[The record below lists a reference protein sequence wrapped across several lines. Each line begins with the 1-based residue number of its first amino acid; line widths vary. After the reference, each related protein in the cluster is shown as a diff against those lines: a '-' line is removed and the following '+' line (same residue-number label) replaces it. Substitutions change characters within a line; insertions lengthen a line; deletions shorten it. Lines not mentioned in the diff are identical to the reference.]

1 MTFGRTKSAVRRIR
15 LLLALLALAAY
26 TIDLKPAQSQS
37 IVPAADGTGTVVTPE
52 GNRININGGTL
63 SGDGV
68 NLFHSFTEFGL
79 THEQIANF
87 LSNPSIQNILGRV
100 NGGNPSIINGLI
112 QVSGGSSNLYL
123 MNPSGIIFGPSARL
137 NVPASFTATT
147 ATGIGFS
154 STPLQGGVWFNA
166 SGPND
171 YAALVGTPNSFAFTL
186 SQPGAILNAGNLAV
200 ESGNILTLLGGT
212 VVNTGQMSAPGGTIT
227 LAAVPAENVVRISQA
242 GSLLSLDIQPVKPT
256 DTRPDNWKLPVAS
269 LPELLTGGGEVG
281 NATGV
286 KVNSDGTVVLTGA
299 GIGIPKDQA
308 TTIASGTLDV
318 SNTAPGQTGGTVQ
331 VLGNKVGLVG
341 ANVNASGSNGGGTV
355 LIGGDYKGQGTVPN
369 ADVTFVSK
377 DSAIQADA
385 LRDGNGGRVIVWS
398 EQTTRAYGKIS
409 ARGGANS
416 GNGGFVETSSRQFL
430 DVTNPP
436 DLVAPAGLGGT
447 WLIDPRNI
455 TINEGPTT
463 GIPTT
468 NPFSATAD
476 DSVLAVNDLL
486 AALNGGA
493 SVTVSTGST
502 GTQQGNITL
511 ATDLD
516 FNGRG
521 NNTLTFNAAGSIVIN
536 GQIFDSQAGGDLLNL
551 FLIGDSD
558 DNGEGR
564 VSITKPISTG
574 GGDITIS
581 GASSVGTSAGSS
593 AVALGS
599 SLNSEGGNISLTG
612 TNTGNGGF
620 FSGSSNIGISISFG
634 TINSGGG
641 NISLSGTSNRS
652 AGVYIF
658 GGSLTSGSGNIS
670 LSGISSTGVGLN
682 VLYLS
687 KITSDSGDITLTA
700 DKIQFDSSSSV
711 TSSGKL
717 LVQPQTPDLNLEIG
731 GTGAASTTFLNET
744 ELSSFKDGFASIAIG
759 RTDSSG
765 AITLAGDLMFT
776 DPVILRSPLG
786 SITTKGFT
794 LFGAGNATIT
804 LLAAGDIITGDIIN
818 PGGAITIGSS
828 SLPAGNIQVG
838 SIRTNT
844 TTNSEKGGSVFLQ
857 ALGDITASEIITG
870 AGDITLEAATGIKT
884 TINANGPLGGGNITV
899 TSDEIDLGASSN
911 GGTIVLQP
919 KTPSQNI
926 VLAGSDNNT
935 DALDLTVAELNR
947 LNGFSSITIG
957 RTDGTGAIA
966 LNPFNFNNPVNIA
979 GGSTLIGPNEP
990 TTFKITGSNSGE
1002 VSGFNSPLSFSSI
1015 ENLSG
1020 GTANDTFLL
1029 GNGAFISGTLDG
1041 GGGDDTYT
1049 INLSSTGAG
1058 TTTIKDSGTTG
1069 TDSLTVNGTAT
1080 ADILTLMGNSISQES
1095 QIVNY
1100 SGEIENL
1107 TVETGK
1113 GSDRITVSA
1122 PVTLTGNLSLS
1133 TGLDEG
1139 EITVNGAINAGSIK
1153 LDSSNITTSFN
1164 GSLNTNAAGGI
1175 NVTGNTFTLN
1185 GAILATGGGKVTA
1198 TANNDITTSDIT
1210 ANRGIA
1216 LTSKTGAVES
1226 GNLNSQGVTGGPI
1239 RIEARDRITTGTIN
1253 SSASLGDG
1261 GDVFLDPEND
1271 IQVVSI
1277 NAQGGTQGRG
1287 GKVDITTQRF
1297 FRATDTFSDI
1307 PCVNASICTAG
1318 GTSDGSII
1326 IRHGGG
1332 GRGTPFKVGDATTNG
1347 TAGAIIN
1354 GRGFLATIAPPQ
1366 SFLGS
1371 FTQGDIQLLTQ
1382 NPPPSPLPQPQPSP
1396 VQTPDNFNGI
1406 SRDFIGITPS
1416 PGKDDLA
1423 STEDGL
1429 TTPVLDSIRREE
1441 IIRFLNQG
1449 NIPQAVLFIDI
1460 LFTDELGAYIGQKT
1474 SRELQSFADIQ
1485 KRLISTAAQT
1495 GTKPAILYTFAR
1507 PEQLDLVLVT
1517 PQGIP
1522 IHKSVPAAKRQV
1534 LLQAAREL
1542 RNQITEPSKR
1552 RGKSYLASA
1561 KLLYK
1566 WLIAPLEQDLQ
1577 TQDIDTIVFSM
1588 DNGLRSMP
1596 VAALHDGQQF
1606 LVEKYS
1612 LGLIPSVNLTDT
1624 RYQSLNDAK
1633 VLAMGAS
1640 KFVNQNPLPAVP
1652 LEISTIV
1659 PKLWQGKS
1667 FLNEGFTLD
1676 NLKSQRKLEPFG
1688 IIHLATHGEFN
1699 PGEPSNSYIQL
1710 FDTKL
1715 KLDQLR
1721 QLGWN
1726 KPPVELLVLSACRTA
1741 VGDEE
1746 AELGFAGLAVQAGV
1760 KSALASLWY
1769 VSDEGTLGL
1778 MTQFYR
1784 QLKVAPIKAEA
1795 LRDAQLAMI
1804 KGQVRLGGGQLE
1816 GTGEKLPL
1824 PPELEEQGDR
1834 TFNHPYYWAA
1844 FTMIGSP
1851 W

>member
-1 MTFGRTKSAVRRIR
+1 
-15 LLLALLALAAY
+15 
-26 TIDLKPAQSQS
+26 
-37 IVPAADGTGTVVTPE
+37 
-52 GNRININGGTL
+52 
-63 SGDGV
+63 
-68 NLFHSFTEFGL
+68 
-79 THEQIANF
+79 
-87 LSNPSIQNILGRV
+87 
-100 NGGNPSIINGLI
+100 
-112 QVSGGSSNLYL
+112 
-123 MNPSGIIFGPSARL
+123 
-137 NVPASFTATT
+137 
-147 ATGIGFS
+147 
-154 STPLQGGVWFNA
+154 
-166 SGPND
+166 
-171 YAALVGTPNSFAFTL
+171 
-186 SQPGAILNAGNLAV
+186 
-200 ESGNILTLLGGT
+200 
-212 VVNTGQMSAPGGTIT
+212 
-227 LAAVPAENVVRISQA
+227 
-242 GSLLSLDIQPVKPT
+242 
-256 DTRPDNWKLPVAS
+256 
-269 LPELLTGGGEVG
+269 
-281 NATGV
+281 
-286 KVNSDGTVVLTGA
+286 
-299 GIGIPKDQA
+299 
-308 TTIASGTLDV
+308 
-318 SNTAPGQTGGTVQ
+318 VQ

-385 LRDGNGGRVIVWS
+385 LRDGNGGRAIVWS

-409 ARGGANS
+409 ARGGENS

-521 NNTLTFNAAGSIVIN
+521 NNTLTFNAAGSIFIN

-551 FLIGDSD
+551 FLMGDSD
-558 DNGEGR
+558 NNREGN

-574 GGDITIS
+574 GGNITIS

-599 SLNSEGGNISLTG
+599 SLNSGGGNIWLTGKTTGIGSFYGSSGISMASGTSINSEGGNIKLNG
-612 TNTGNGGF
+612 TNTRNSGF
-620 FSGSSNIGISISFG
+620 YGSNNGISISFG
-634 TINSGGG
+634 TINSEGG
-641 NISLSGTSNRS
+641 NISLSGTSNSS
-652 AGVYIF
+652 AGVSIF
-658 GGSLTSGSGNIS
+658 GGALTSGSGNIS
-670 LSGISSTGVGLN
+670 LSGMSTTGVGLN
-682 VLYLS
+682 VLYDS

-700 DKIQFDSSSSV
+700 DKIEFGFGSNSV

-717 LVQPQTPDLNLEIG
+717 LVQPKTPELHLEIG
-731 GTGAASTTFLNET
+731 GTGAASTTFLNAT

-765 AITLAGDLMFT
+765 AITLAGDLTFT
-776 DPVILRSPLG
+776 DPVILRSPVGSG
-786 SITTKGFT
+786 SINTTGFT
-794 LFGAGNATIT
+794 LTGADNATIT
-804 LLAAGDIITGDIIN
+804 LLAAGDIITGNIIN
-818 PGGAITIGSS
+818 PGRAITIGSP

-844 TTNSEKGGSVFLQ
+844 TTNGENGGSVFLQ
-857 ALGDITASEIITG
+857 ALGNITASEIITG

-884 TINANGPLGGGNITV
+884 TINADGPLGGGNITV
-899 TSDEIDLGASSN
+899 TSDEIDLLGASSN

-926 VLAGSDNNT
+926 VLAGPDNNPG
-935 DALDLTVAELNR
+935 ALDLTVAELNR

-966 LNPFNFNNPVNIA
+966 LNPFNFNDPVNIA
-979 GGSTLIGPNEP
+979 GGSTLVGPNAN
-990 TTFKITGSNSGE
+990 TTFTLTGTDTGQ
-1002 VSGFNSPLSFSSI
+1002 VSGFNSALSFSSI
-1015 ENLSG
+1015 ENLTGGTGSDTFQFSNGVSFGGTIDGGLGTDTLNYSAYTTPVTVNLAAIGALNIENVVGGSSGNDTLVGSNTANTWNITANNSGNVNGTFGFSSFENLSG
-1020 GTANDTFLL
+1020 GTANDTFRFSNGALISGTLDGSAGSDTLDYSASTTPVTVNLATGALNIESAIGGSSNDTLVASNTANTWNITANNSGNVNGTFGFSSFENLSGGTASDTFRL

-1080 ADILTLMGNSISQES
+1080 ADILTLRGNILAQGSQN
-1095 QIVNY
+1095 VNY
-1100 SGEIENL
+1100 SDEIENL

-1113 GSDRITVSA
+1113 GSDRITVSE
-1122 PVTLTGNLSLS
+1122 PVTLSGNVFLS
-1133 TGLDEG
+1133 TSLDEG
-1139 EITVNGAINAGSIK
+1139 DITVNGAINAGSIK
-1153 LDSSNITTSFN
+1153 FDSSNITTSFN
-1164 GSLNTNAAGGI
+1164 GTLNTNAAGGI
-1175 NVTGNTFTLN
+1175 NVTGNNFTLN

-1198 TANNDITTSDIT
+1198 TANNNITTSDIT
-1210 ANRGIA
+1210 ANGGII

-1226 GNLNSQGVTGGPI
+1226 GNLNSQGVTGGSI
-1239 RIEARDRITTGTIN
+1239 TIEARDRIFTGTIN
-1253 SSASLGDG
+1253 SSASLGDAG
-1261 GDVFLDPEND
+1261 EVFLDPEND

-1277 NAQGGTQGRG
+1277 NAQGGTEGRG

-1318 GTSDGSII
+1318 GTTDGSII

-1332 GRGTPFKVGDATTNG
+1332 GRGIPFKVGDATTNG

-1354 GRGFLATIAPPQ
+1354 GSGSSATIAPPQ

-1382 NPPPSPLPQPQPSP
+1382 NPPPSPLAQPPSSP
-1396 VQTPDNFNGI
+1396 VPTRDNFNGI
-1406 SRDFIGITPS
+1406 STDLLGITPS

-1429 TTPVLDSIRREE
+1429 TTPVLDSIRRDE
-1441 IIRFLNQG
+1441 IIRFLNSG

-1474 SRELQSFADIQ
+1474 SRELKSFADIQ

-1507 PEQLDLVLVT
+1507 PEQLDLVLVS

-1552 RGKSYLASA
+1552 RGNSYLASA

-1715 KLDQLR
+1715 KLGQLR

-1784 QLKVAPIKAEA
+1784 QLKVAPIKAQA

-1804 KGQVRLGGGQLE
+1804 KGKVRLGGGQLE

-1824 PPELEEQGDR
+1824 PPELEQQGDR

>member
-1 MTFGRTKSAVRRIR
+1 
-15 LLLALLALAAY
+15 
-26 TIDLKPAQSQS
+26 
-37 IVPAADGTGTVVTPE
+37 VTPE
-52 GNRININGGTL
+52 GNRININGGSL

-147 ATGIGFS
+147 ATGIGFGS
-154 STPLQGGVWFNA
+154 NWFSA
-166 SGPND
+166 SGVND

-186 SQPGAILNAGNLAV
+186 SQPGAIINAGNLAV

-212 VVNTGQMSAPGGTIT
+212 VVNTGKLSAPGGTIT
-227 LAAVPAENVVRISQA
+227 LAAVPGENVVRISQA

-299 GIGIPKDQA
+299 GIAIPTDKA

-318 SNTAPGQTGGTVQ
+318 SNTAPGQTGGHVQ

-369 ADVTFVSK
+369 ADVTFISK

-416 GNGGFVETSSRQFL
+416 GNGGLVETSSRQFL

-463 GIPTT
+463 GISTM

-493 SVTVSTGST
+493 SVTVETGST
-502 GTQQGNITL
+502 GTQEGNITL

-536 GQIFDSQAGGDLLNL
+536 GQIFDSQAGGDLLKL

-558 DNGEGR
+558 NNGEGS
-564 VSITKPISTG
+564 VSINKPISTG

-581 GASSVGTSAGSS
+581 GATRVGSS

-599 SLNSEGGNISLTG
+599 SLNSGGGNISLTGTYTGSGSFYGSNSGISMGGSGTSINSGGGNISLTG
-612 TNTGNGGF
+612 TNTGNGSF
-620 FSGSSNIGISISFG
+620 YGSNYGIGLSFG
-634 TINSGGG
+634 TIINSGGG
-641 NISLSGTSNRS
+641 DISLRGTSNRS

-670 LSGISSTGVGLN
+670 LSGISTTGVGLN

-717 LVQPQTPDLNLEIG
+717 LVQPETPDLNLEIG

-744 ELSSFKDGFASIAIG
+744 ELSSFTDGFASIAIG

-765 AITLAGDLMFT
+765 VITLAGDLTFT
-776 DPVILRSPLG
+776 DPVILRSPVGSG
-786 SITTKGFT
+786 SINTTGFT
-794 LFGAGNATIT
+794 LTGANNATIT
-804 LLAAGDIITGDIIN
+804 LLAAGDIITGDIKN
-818 PGGAITIGSS
+818 PGRAVTIGSS

-844 TTNSEKGGSVFLQ
+844 TTNGEKGGSVFLQ
-857 ALGDITASEIITG
+857 SLGDITASEIITG

-884 TINANGPLGGGNITV
+884 TLNANGPLGGGNITV

-979 GGSTLIGPNEP
+979 GGSTLVGPNEP

-1002 VSGFNSPLSFSSI
+1002 VSGFYSPLSFSSI

-1029 GNGAFISGTLDG
+1029 DNGAFISGTLDG

-1049 INLSSTGAG
+1049 INLSSTVAG

-1080 ADILTLMGNSISQES
+1080 ADILTLTESYLAQGS

-1107 TVETGK
+1107 TVETGL

-1153 LDSSNITTSFN
+1153 FDSSNITTSFN
-1164 GSLNTNAAGGI
+1164 GALNTNAAGGI
-1175 NVTGNTFTLN
+1175 NLTGNTFTLN

-1198 TANNDITTSDIT
+1198 TANNHITSGDIT
-1210 ANRGIA
+1210 ANRGIG
-1216 LTSKTGAVES
+1216 LTSKTGAVET
-1226 GNLNSQGVTGGPI
+1226 GNLNSNGATGGPI
-1239 RIEARDRITTGTIN
+1239 RIEARDRIFTGTIN
-1253 SSASLGDG
+1253 SSATLGDA

-1332 GRGTPFKVGDATTNG
+1332 GRGTPFVVGDATTNG

-1354 GRGFLATIAPPQ
+1354 GRGSLATIAPPQ

-1382 NPPPSPLPQPQPSP
+1382 NPPPSNPPPSNPPPSNPPQPSP

-1406 SRDFIGITPS
+1406 SRDFFGLTPS

-1429 TTPVLDSIRREE
+1429 TTPVLDSIRRDE
-1441 IIRFLNQG
+1441 IIRFLNSG

-1460 LFTDELGAYIGQKT
+1460 LFTDQLGAYIGQKT
-1474 SRELQSFADIQ
+1474 SRELKSFADIQ

-1522 IHKSVPAAKRQV
+1522 IHKSIPAAKRPV

-1542 RNQITEPSKR
+1542 RNQITEPRKR
-1552 RGKSYLASA
+1552 RGNSYLASA
-1561 KLLYK
+1561 KLLYQ

-1652 LEISTIV
+1652 VEISTIV

-1804 KGQVRLGGGQLE
+1804 KGQVRLSRGQLQE
-1816 GTGEKLPL
+1816 SGEKMPL
-1824 PPELEEQGDR
+1824 PPELVNLGDR
-1834 TFNHPYYWAA
+1834 SLEHPYYWAA

>member
-1 MTFGRTKSAVRRIR
+1 M
-15 LLLALLALAAY
+15 
-26 TIDLKPAQSQS
+26 
-37 IVPAADGTGTVVTPE
+37 
-52 GNRININGGTL
+52 
-63 SGDGV
+63 
-68 NLFHSFTEFGL
+68 
-79 THEQIANF
+79 
-87 LSNPSIQNILGRV
+87 
-100 NGGNPSIINGLI
+100 
-112 QVSGGSSNLYL
+112 
-123 MNPSGIIFGPSARL
+123 
-137 NVPASFTATT
+137 
-147 ATGIGFS
+147 
-154 STPLQGGVWFNA
+154 
-166 SGPND
+166 
-171 YAALVGTPNSFAFTL
+171 
-186 SQPGAILNAGNLAV
+186 
-200 ESGNILTLLGGT
+200 
-212 VVNTGQMSAPGGTIT
+212 
-227 LAAVPAENVVRISQA
+227 
-242 GSLLSLDIQPVKPT
+242 
-256 DTRPDNWKLPVAS
+256 
-269 LPELLTGGGEVG
+269 
-281 NATGV
+281 
-286 KVNSDGTVVLTGA
+286 
-299 GIGIPKDQA
+299 
-308 TTIASGTLDV
+308 
-318 SNTAPGQTGGTVQ
+318 
-331 VLGNKVGLVG
+331 
-341 ANVNASGSNGGGTV
+341 
-355 LIGGDYKGQGTVPN
+355 
-369 ADVTFVSK
+369 
-377 DSAIQADA
+377 
-385 LRDGNGGRVIVWS
+385 
-398 EQTTRAYGKIS
+398 
-409 ARGGANS
+409 
-416 GNGGFVETSSRQFL
+416 ETSSRQFL

-436 DLVAPAGLGGT
+436 DLVALAGQGGT

-463 GIPTT
+463 GISTT
-468 NPFSATAD
+468 NFFSATAD

-521 NNTLTFNAAGSIVIN
+521 NNTLTFKAAGSIVIN
-536 GQIFDSQAGGDLLNL
+536 GQIFDSNAGGDLLKL

-558 DNGEGR
+558 NNGEGS

-581 GASSVGTSAGSS
+581 GATRVGSS
-593 AVALGS
+593 GVGLGS
-599 SLNSEGGNISLTG
+599 LLNSGGGNISLTG
-612 TNTGNGGF
+612 TTTGNGVYYGYGYYGSSGISMGSGTSINSGGGNVSLTGTNTGN
-620 FSGSSNIGISISFG
+620 SGRYGISNAAISISFG
-634 TINSGGG
+634 TINSEGG

-652 AGVYIF
+652 SAGVYVS

-670 LSGISSTGVGLN
+670 LSGTSSSVGVYVSGGSLTSESGNISISGMSTTGVGLT
-682 VLYLS
+682 VFDYLDYYSSYYS
-687 KITSDSGDITLTA
+687 KITSESGDITLTA
-700 DKIQFDSSSSV
+700 DKIEFGLGSNSV
-711 TSSGKL
+711 TSRGKL
-717 LVQPQTPDLNLEIG
+717 LVQPETPDL
-731 GTGAASTTFLNET
+731 
-744 ELSSFKDGFASIAIG
+744 
-759 RTDSSG
+759 
-765 AITLAGDLMFT
+765 
-776 DPVILRSPLG
+776 
-786 SITTKGFT
+786 
-794 LFGAGNATIT
+794 
-804 LLAAGDIITGDIIN
+804 
-818 PGGAITIGSS
+818 
-828 SLPAGNIQVG
+828 
-838 SIRTNT
+838 
-844 TTNSEKGGSVFLQ
+844 
-857 ALGDITASEIITG
+857 
-870 AGDITLEAATGIKT
+870 
-884 TINANGPLGGGNITV
+884 
-899 TSDEIDLGASSN
+899 
-911 GGTIVLQP
+911 
-919 KTPSQNI
+919 
-926 VLAGSDNNT
+926 
-935 DALDLTVAELNR
+935 
-947 LNGFSSITIG
+947 
-957 RTDGTGAIA
+957 
-966 LNPFNFNNPVNIA
+966 NFNNPVNIA
-979 GGSTLIGPNEP
+979 GGSTLVGPNEP

-1049 INLSSTGAG
+1049 INLSSTVAG

-1069 TDSLTVNGTAT
+1069 TDSLTFNGTAT
-1080 ADILTLMGNSISQES
+1080 ADILTLTESYLSQGS

-1113 GSDRITVSA
+1113 GSDHITVSA

-1153 LDSSNITTSFN
+1153 FDSSNITTSFN
-1164 GSLNTNAAGGI
+1164 GSLNTNGAGGI
-1175 NVTGNTFTLN
+1175 NLTGNKFTLN
-1185 GAILATGGGKVTA
+1185 ASILATGGGKVTA
-1198 TANNDITTSDIT
+1198 TANNHITTSDIT

-1226 GNLNSQGVTGGPI
+1226 GNLNSQGVTGGSI
-1239 RIEARDRITTGTIN
+1239 TIEARDRIITGTIN
-1253 SSASLGDG
+1253 SSASFGDA

-1287 GKVDITTQRF
+1287 GNVDITTQRF

-1354 GRGFLATIAPPQ
+1354 GRGSLATIAPPQ

-1382 NPPPSPLPQPQPSP
+1382 NPPPSNPPPSNPPPSNPPPSNP
-1396 VQTPDNFNGI
+1396 VSTGDNFNGI
-1406 SRDFIGITPS
+1406 SRDFFGITPS

-1423 STEDGL
+1423 STKDGL
-1429 TTPVLDSIRREE
+1429 TTPVLDSIRRDE

-1449 NIPQAVLFIDI
+1449 NIAQAVLFIDI

-1474 SRELQSFADIQ
+1474 SRELKSFADIQ

-1552 RGKSYLASA
+1552 RGNSYLASA

-1577 TQDIDTIVFSM
+1577 TQGIDTIVFSM
-1588 DNGLRSMP
+1588 DSGLRSMP

-1640 KFVNQNPLPAVP
+1640 NFVNQNPLPAVP

-1699 PGEPSNSYIQL
+1699 PGQPSNSYIQL

-1715 KLDQLR
+1715 QLDQLR

-1795 LRDAQLAMI
+1795 LSTGRRKRGTEINKRSLS
-1804 KGQVRLGGGQLE
+1804 GQDGVH
-1816 GTGEKLPL
+1816 TVPSPSPL
-1824 PPELEEQGDR
+1824 
-1834 TFNHPYYWAA
+1834 TWYSN
-1844 FTMIGSP
+1844 
-1851 W
+1851 

>member
-1 MTFGRTKSAVRRIR
+1 M
-15 LLLALLALAAY
+15 
-26 TIDLKPAQSQS
+26 
-37 IVPAADGTGTVVTPE
+37 
-52 GNRININGGTL
+52 
-63 SGDGV
+63 
-68 NLFHSFTEFGL
+68 
-79 THEQIANF
+79 
-87 LSNPSIQNILGRV
+87 
-100 NGGNPSIINGLI
+100 
-112 QVSGGSSNLYL
+112 
-123 MNPSGIIFGPSARL
+123 
-137 NVPASFTATT
+137 
-147 ATGIGFS
+147 
-154 STPLQGGVWFNA
+154 
-166 SGPND
+166 
-171 YAALVGTPNSFAFTL
+171 
-186 SQPGAILNAGNLAV
+186 
-200 ESGNILTLLGGT
+200 
-212 VVNTGQMSAPGGTIT
+212 
-227 LAAVPAENVVRISQA
+227 
-242 GSLLSLDIQPVKPT
+242 
-256 DTRPDNWKLPVAS
+256 
-269 LPELLTGGGEVG
+269 
-281 NATGV
+281 
-286 KVNSDGTVVLTGA
+286 
-299 GIGIPKDQA
+299 
-308 TTIASGTLDV
+308 
-318 SNTAPGQTGGTVQ
+318 
-331 VLGNKVGLVG
+331 
-341 ANVNASGSNGGGTV
+341 
-355 LIGGDYKGQGTVPN
+355 
-369 ADVTFVSK
+369 
-377 DSAIQADA
+377 
-385 LRDGNGGRVIVWS
+385 
-398 EQTTRAYGKIS
+398 
-409 ARGGANS
+409 
-416 GNGGFVETSSRQFL
+416 ETSSRQFL

-436 DLVAPAGLGGT
+436 DLVALAGQGGT

-463 GIPTT
+463 GISTT
-468 NPFSATAD
+468 NFFSATAD

-521 NNTLTFNAAGSIVIN
+521 NNTLTFKAAGSIVIN
-536 GQIFDSQAGGDLLNL
+536 GQIFDSNAGGDLLKL

-558 DNGEGR
+558 NNGEGS

-581 GASSVGTSAGSS
+581 GATRVGSS
-593 AVALGS
+593 GVGLGS
-599 SLNSEGGNISLTG
+599 LLNSGGGNISLTG
-612 TNTGNGGF
+612 TTTGNGVYYGYGYYGSSGISMGSGTSINSGGGNVSLTGTNTGN
-620 FSGSSNIGISISFG
+620 SGRYGISNAAISISFG
-634 TINSGGG
+634 TINSEGG

-652 AGVYIF
+652 SAGVYVS

-670 LSGISSTGVGLN
+670 LSGTSSSVGVYVSGGSLTSESGNISISGMSTTGVGLT
-682 VLYLS
+682 VFDYLDYYSSYYS
-687 KITSDSGDITLTA
+687 KITSESGDITLTA
-700 DKIQFDSSSSV
+700 DKIEFGLGSNSV
-711 TSSGKL
+711 TSRGKL
-717 LVQPQTPDLNLEIG
+717 LVQPETPDLNLEIG
-731 GTGAASTTFLNET
+731 GTGAARTTFLNAT

-765 AITLAGDLMFT
+765 AITLAGDLTFT
-776 DPVILRSPLG
+776 DPVILRSPVGSG
-786 SITTKGFT
+786 SINTTGFT
-794 LFGAGNATIT
+794 LTGAGNATIT
-804 LLAAGDIITGDIIN
+804 LLAAGDITTGDIIN
-818 PGGAITIGSS
+818 PGRAITIGSS

-844 TTNSEKGGSVFLQ
+844 TTNGEKGGSVFLQ

-870 AGDITLEAATGIKT
+870 GGDITLEAATGIKT
-884 TINANGPLGGGNITV
+884 TINANGPLGGGNITL

-979 GGSTLIGPNEP
+979 GGSTLVGPNEP

-1080 ADILTLMGNSISQES
+1080 ADILTLTTTQITQDS

-1107 TVETGK
+1107 TVDTGK
-1113 GSDRITVSA
+1113 GGDRLKVSA
-1122 PVTLTGNLSLS
+1122 PLSLSGNLFLS

-1153 LDSSNITTSFN
+1153 FDGSNITTSFN
-1164 GSLNTNAAGGI
+1164 GTLNTKAAGGI
-1175 NVTGNTFTLN
+1175 NLTGNTFTLN
-1185 GAILATGGGKVTA
+1185 GAILATGGGKLTA
-1198 TANNDITTSDIT
+1198 TANNHITTSDIT
-1210 ANRGIA
+1210 ANAGIA

-1226 GNLNSQGVTGGPI
+1226 GNLNSNGLTGGSI

-1253 SSASLGDG
+1253 SSASLGDA

-1287 GKVDITTQRF
+1287 GNVDITTQRF
-1297 FRATDTFSDI
+1297 FRATDTFSDRT
-1307 PCVNASICTAG
+1307 CVNASICTAG

-1332 GRGTPFKVGDATTNG
+1332 GRGTPFVVGDATTNG

-1354 GRGFLATIAPPQ
+1354 GRGALATIAPPQ

-1382 NPPPSPLPQPQPSP
+1382 NPPPSSPPPSSP
-1396 VQTPDNFNGI
+1396 VSTGDNFNGI
-1406 SRDFIGITPS
+1406 SRDFFGITPS

-1429 TTPVLDSIRREE
+1429 TTPVLDSIRRDE

-1474 SRELQSFADIQ
+1474 SRELKSFADIQ

-1542 RNQITEPSKR
+1542 RNQITQPSKR
-1552 RGKSYLASA
+1552 RGNSYLASA

-1588 DNGLRSMP
+1588 DSGLRSLP

-1784 QLKVAPIKAEA
+1784 QLKVAPIKAQA
-1795 LRDAQLAMI
+1795 LREAQLAMI

-1816 GTGEKLPL
+1816 GTGENLPL